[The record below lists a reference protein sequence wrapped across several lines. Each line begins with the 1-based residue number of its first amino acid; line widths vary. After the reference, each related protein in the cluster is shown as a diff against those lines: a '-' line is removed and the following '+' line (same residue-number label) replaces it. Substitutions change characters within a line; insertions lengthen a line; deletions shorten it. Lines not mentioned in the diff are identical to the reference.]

1 MNYWKTKIFKT
12 NQEKLDWIEK
22 NDHKTQWEEIFV
34 NNAYGV
40 QYRKLIKIL

>member
-1 MNYWKTKIFKT
+1 MNYWKYKIFKT

-22 NDHKTQWEEIFV
+22 NDSKYQWQEIFV

-40 QYRKLIKIL
+40 TYRKLIKIG